1 MSAGRGMQAVAVGL
15 TLVLAVGVA
24 ALSRAP
30 WRAHP
35 DEAAMLRLSLTA
47 RPERIETC
55 RRRTAE
61 ELAELPAHMRQEL
74 VCEGRTARYRL
85 EIEVAGERLA
95 EELLAGGGVR
105 SDRPIHLLRE
115 HTIRPGTHRVAVRL
129 TRVEA
134 MDESRDADEG
144 ERRRVETIPARL
156 VLDTVLSVAPRGV
169 AVVGYDPRERRLTV
183 TTPSH
188 P

>member
-1 MSAGRGMQAVAVGL
+1 MSAGRGMHAVAAGL
-15 TLVLAVGVA
+15 TLVLAIGVA

-35 DEAAMLRLSLTA
+35 DEAALLRLSLTA

-55 RRRTAE
+55 RTRTAE

-115 HTIRPGTHRVAVRL
+115 HAMQPGTHRLAVRL
-129 TRVEA
+129 TRMEELG
-134 MDESRDADEG
+134 ESRDVGDGAP
-144 ERRRVETIPARL
+144 RRVETVPAQL
-156 VLDTVLSVAPRGV
+156 VLDTVLSVPPRGV
-169 AVVGYDPRERRLTV
+169 ALVGYDPRERRLTV
-183 TTPSH
+183 TTP
-188 P
+188 